1 MKRKQPM
8 VCKLDTYKMA
18 KATDVP
24 VVHKYLN
31 SIQALGGGGGRGGIV
46 PTGFPCCA
54 KTVCSRLMKL
64 SDF

>member
-18 KATDVP
+18 TVIDVP

-31 SIQALGGGGGRGGIV
+31 SIQALGGGGELCLQVFLAVLKRVAVG
-46 PTGFPCCA
+46 
-54 KTVCSRLMKL
+54 
-64 SDF
+64 